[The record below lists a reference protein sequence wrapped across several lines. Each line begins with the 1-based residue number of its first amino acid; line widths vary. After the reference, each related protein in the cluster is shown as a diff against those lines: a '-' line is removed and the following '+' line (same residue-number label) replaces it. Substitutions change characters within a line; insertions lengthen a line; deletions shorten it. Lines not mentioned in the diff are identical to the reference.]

1 MPGVHAIITAKDIG
15 PDMPRIPMRR
25 WGTGE
30 DFGGIAVYLMSSASR
45 YHTGDTFVIDGGY
58 SLF

>member
-1 MPGVHAIITAKDIG
+1 
-15 PDMPRIPMRR
+15 
-25 WGTGE
+25 
-30 DFGGIAVYLMSSASR
+30 VYLMSEASR

>member
-1 MPGVHAIITAKDIG
+1 
-15 PDMPRIPMRR
+15 
-25 WGTGE
+25 
-30 DFGGIAVYLMSSASR
+30 VYLMSAASR

>member
-1 MPGVHAIITAKDIG
+1 MTEKALATDGFQNKVF
-15 PDMPRIPMRR
+15 PRIPMRR
-25 WGTGE
+25 WGTGD